1 LPEYEIATAIKMAGT
16 RHYHLQP
23 GHATMRARLNPMAEI
38 ATSTQ
43 ILCRQCSASLTVE
56 AGAKYATCEYCG
68 TVNYVDKSE
77 AVLHYAVRPTID
89 ERQATAALRR
99 WMAGNQT
106 VKGLDTAAQV
116 EPPAYQLFP
125 MWLVRTKEDGRETV
139 RLKPAA
145 ALSIVE
151 LGNLRVPASDLVPY
165 KDEMDADA
173 IKPSVPVTA
182 IRAWL
187 AENEGIAAGAIEE
200 LALVH
205 VPIYQFKY
213 HYGEESYTALVDA
226 ATSQVF
232 AAIFPEKYEVPYVS
246 IAGFGCLAY
255 FLAALIPIITFVI
268 TDSGGGLGLGIL
280 IYVAVAAALALPI
293 FSAAAAISRKY

>member
-1 LPEYEIATAIKMAGT
+1 
-16 RHYHLQP
+16 
-23 GHATMRARLNPMAEI
+23 MAEI

-89 ERQATAALRR
+89 DQQATAALRR

-116 EPPAYQLFP
+116 EPPTYQLFP
-125 MWLVRTKEDGRETV
+125 MWLVRTAENGRETV

-151 LGNLRVPASDLVPY
+151 LGNLRVPAADLVPY
-165 KDEMDADA
+165 DDALDADA
-173 IKPSVPVTA
+173 IKPTVPVTA

-187 AENEGIAAGAIEE
+187 AENEGVAAGVIDE

-213 HYGEESYTALVDA
+213 RYEKETYTALVDA

-232 AAIFPEKYEVPYVS
+232 AAIYPEKFELPYVS

-255 FLAALIPIITFVI
+255 FLAALIPIIAFTV
-268 TDSGGGLGLGIL
+268 TDSSAGLGIGVL
-280 IYVAVAAALALPI
+280 IYIAVAVALAIPI
-293 FSAAAAISRKY
+293 FTAAAAISRKY